1 LGIISSQSIS
11 ISISIGIGIGYDKE
25 CITGPER
32 DKELTV
38 GWNCNSGIANI
49 KQPNIRW
56 NLLLRLKESKFYPN
70 LRNLVSP
77 KCWRLA
83 GAGAHT
89 TPHWQ
94 VATRAR
100 ATLLSQSRKIRRG
113 FGIGWVLQTIQNATC
128 NSLSKFLGAEAIF

>member
-11 ISISIGIGIGYDKE
+11 ISISIGIGYDKE

-89 TPHWQ
+89 TPHCQ
-94 VATRAR
+94 HEQEQPYCHKVGKFAED
-100 ATLLSQSRKIRRG
+100 LGSVGYYKL
-113 FGIGWVLQTIQNATC
+113 IQNATC